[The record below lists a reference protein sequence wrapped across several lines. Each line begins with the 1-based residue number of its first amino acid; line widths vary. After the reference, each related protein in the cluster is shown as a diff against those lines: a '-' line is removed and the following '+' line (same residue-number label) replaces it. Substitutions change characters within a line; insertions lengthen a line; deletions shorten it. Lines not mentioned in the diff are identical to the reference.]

1 MDKYTEGDE
10 VMIRLDRFL
19 AEAGIES
26 RRKIKDVIRSGRV
39 SVNGSVVKVPEQKV
53 DEQCDEIALDG
64 QIIAQSN
71 RRIVLMMHKPAG
83 FVTAAK
89 DDRYPTVMEHL
100 PPEYKK
106 LMPIGRL
113 DMETEGL
120 LLFTN
125 DGDLAHRLIM
135 PKHQIEK
142 TYYAEHVG
150 TADEADVAA
159 FREGCELRDGTKCLP
174 AVLEPLGE
182 GKSLVRVRE
191 GKYHQVRRMLASR
204 GKPVSY
210 LRRIS
215 EGTLELGE
223 LPTRMTRELTEEEIK
238 QLESVNFDEKFF
250 SKD

>member
-1 MDKYTEGDE
+1 MQ
-10 VMIRLDRFL
+10 RLDRFL
-19 AEAGIES
+19 SEAGVES
-26 RRKIKDVIRSGRV
+26 RRKIKEVIKSGRV
-39 SVNGSVVKVPEQKV
+39 CVNGAIIRTPEQKI
-53 DEQCDEIALDG
+53 DESKDEITLDG
-64 QIIAQSN
+64 AVIARSK

-83 FVTAAK
+83 CVTAAK
-89 DDRYPTVMEHL
+89 DDRYPTVMEYL
-100 PPEYKK
+100 PPEYRK

-142 TYYAEHVG
+142 TYYAEHSG
-150 TADEADVAA
+150 TADAADVEA
-159 FREGCELRDGTKCLP
+159 FRVGCELRDGTKCLP

-210 LRRIS
+210 LRRIA
-215 EGTLELGE
+215 EGEVLLGTLPLG
-223 LPTRMTRELTEEEIK
+223 MTRELTDEEVES
-238 QLESVNFDEKFF
+238 LESVNFDEKFF
-250 SKD
+250 G

>member
-1 MDKYTEGDE
+1 MQ
-10 VMIRLDRFL
+10 RLDRFL

-39 SVNGSVVKVPEQKV
+39 AVNGAVTKIPEQKV
-53 DEQCDEIALDG
+53 DESSDVITVDG
-64 QIIAQSN
+64 TVIAQSN

-83 FVTAAK
+83 CVTAAK
-89 DDRYPTVMEHL
+89 DDRYPTVMEYL
-100 PPEYKK
+100 PEQYRK

-135 PKHQIEK
+135 PRHQVEK

-150 TADEADVAA
+150 TTDKEDVRA
-159 FREGCELRDGTKCLP
+159 FRSGCELRDGTKCLP
-174 AVLEPLGE
+174 AILEPIGE

-210 LRRIS
+210 LRRIA
-215 EGTLELGE
+215 EGELELGD
-223 LPTRMTRELTEEEIK
+223 LSIGMTRELTEEEIGA
-238 QLESVNFDEKFF
+238 LESVKFDEKFF
-250 SKD
+250 ADN

>member
-1 MDKYTEGDE
+1 MQ
-10 VMIRLDRFL
+10 RLDRFL

-26 RRKIKDVIRSGRV
+26 RRKIKDVIRGGRV
-39 SVNGSVVKVPEQKV
+39 AVNGVVTKIPELKI
-53 DEQCDEIALDG
+53 DESKDEITLDG
-64 QIIAQSN
+64 VRIAQSN

-83 FVTAAK
+83 CVTAAK

-100 PPEYKK
+100 PAEYRK

-142 TYYAEHVG
+142 TYYAEHAG
-150 TADEADVAA
+150 TTNFEDVEA
-159 FREGCELRDGTKCLP
+159 FRVGCELRDGTKCLP
-174 AVLEPLGE
+174 AILQPLGE

-210 LRRIS
+210 LRRIA
-215 EGTLELGE
+215 EGEVELGD
-223 LPTRMTRELTEEEIK
+223 LPIGMTRELTEDEIEK
-238 QLESVNFDEKFF
+238 LESVKFDEKFF
-250 SKD
+250 GEN